1 LCPPSL
7 PLLPLIFS
15 YLQALIHDFLWWWAC
30 SWLVF
35 SLKWRL
41 QSPFLLLHFA
51 VIDLQEANDS
61 IDKEDP
67 RPTSCTR
74 SYINFDA
81 KKLYQITNGTA
92 LATTTYQATG
102 NAHGS
107 AGFVNIIDLHE
118 KKVKFDI
125 ENNVGTLSSTFVK
138 SVEEILYNISVIQIS
153 KVLPSTVIEAPA
165 PIPTQQNLT
174 NIMSKHE
181 CKVSADALSS
191 QPNMLNTFNDNLDGG
206 LTIFFPLDNAFKAF
220 LPKFEN
226 LTKSSKVALL
236 DLPVQSHSQI
246 QQRTLEHSCHWWH
259 QQERLHCSKRQWRC
273 YSENEAHHSEDHR
286 HVDWQTTSCDAMTL
300 YLIMW
305 NFVLSD

>member
-1 LCPPSL
+1 MV
-7 PLLPLIFS
+7 
-15 YLQALIHDFLWWWAC
+15 D
-30 SWLVF
+30 
-35 SLKWRL
+35 
-41 QSPFLLLHFA
+41 
-51 VIDLQEANDS
+51 
-61 IDKEDP
+61 
-67 RPTSCTR
+67 
-74 SYINFDA
+74 DA
-81 KKLYQITNGTA
+81 TKFMQKLYQITNGTA

-226 LTKSSKVALL
+226 LTKSSKNDFTVQNDNEDVTLKMKL
-236 DLPVQSHSQI
+236 TTLKITDTLIDKQPPVM
-246 QQRTLEHSCHWWH
+246 L
-259 QQERLHCSKRQWRC
+259 
-273 YSENEAHHSEDHR
+273 
-286 HVDWQTTSCDAMTL
+286 
-300 YLIMW
+300 
-305 NFVLSD
+305 